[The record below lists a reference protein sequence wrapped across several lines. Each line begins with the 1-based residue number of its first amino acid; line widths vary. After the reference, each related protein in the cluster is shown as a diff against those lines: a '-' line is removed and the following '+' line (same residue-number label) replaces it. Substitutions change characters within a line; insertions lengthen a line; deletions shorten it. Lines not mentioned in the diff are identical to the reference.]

1 MASVELHHVWLHE
14 ADDHAENSR
23 LRARNITAT
32 PERKVERRPRAGGRV
47 QMISTPLRQRTV
59 SFDAI
64 QVPRTDIDW
73 LDDRLGELL
82 MFRDP
87 RGRVLFGFL
96 ADLPTDE
103 HLWTEKAD
111 LDLTFRAITYSIEV

>member
-1 MASVELHHVWLHE
+1 MASVELTQVWLHE
-14 ADDHAENSR
+14 AEDHDEFVR
-23 LRARNITAT
+23 LLARNISAT

-47 QMISTPLRQRTV
+47 QMVSTPLRHRTV
-59 SFDAI
+59 TFDAI
-64 QVPRTDIDW
+64 QVPRSDIGW
-73 LDDRLGELL
+73 LDDRLGDML

-103 HLWTEKAD
+103 HLWTKKAD
-111 LDLTFRAITYSIEV
+111 LGLTFRAITYSIEV